1 MQSGWLEEGGGG
13 GHWSFKLIAALFQIS
28 VTGVNSINL
37 LTKTLSPTV
46 FSNCSCLV
54 ISNKADLS
62 SVWTRPTSKKYSFW
76 DYLSIVS
83 PLIEFGYDRGEEEKN
98 TRKICPY
105 SWNTSWLWGDI
116 QNCRKMHHILICI
129 LLITIQNFST
139 IVNLVLTTELK
150 T

>member
-1 MQSGWLEEGGGG
+1 MQSGWPEEWGGRTL
-13 GHWSFKLIAALFQIS
+13 KLQIDCCIIANFS
-28 VTGVNSINL
+28 NGVNSISL

-62 SVWTRPTSKKYSFW
+62 SVWTRPTGKKYSFW

-83 PLIEFGYDRGEEEKN
+83 PLIEFGCDRGEEEKN
-98 TRKICPY
+98 TCKICPY
-105 SWNTSWLWGDI
+105 SWNTSWSWRDI

-129 LLITIQNFST
+129 L
-139 IVNLVLTTELK
+139 
-150 T
+150 

>member
-13 GHWSFKLIAALFQIS
+13 GGRGHWSFKLIAALFQIS
-28 VTGVNSINL
+28 VTGVNSISL

-83 PLIEFGYDRGEEEKN
+83 PLIEFGCDRGEEEKKLN
-98 TRKICPY
+98 AKFVHTVETLVGYEEIYRIAEKCI
-105 SWNTSWLWGDI
+105 TS
-116 QNCRKMHHILICI
+116 
-129 LLITIQNFST
+129 
-139 IVNLVLTTELK
+139 
-150 T
+150 